1 MSEVGEVKYKVV
13 ADDSDLDQQ
22 INKTEGKLTSKFGGV
37 AAKVG
42 KVVTGAV
49 MAGTAAVGAFAK
61 SAVDAGMNFDASMSQ
76 VAATMG
82 KTVDEISELRDFA
95 QEMGAKTAFSA
106 SQAADALNYMALAGY
121 DAETS
126 MSMLPNV
133 LNLAAAGGMELATAS
148 DMITDA
154 SSALGLS
161 LDETATMV
169 DQMAKTSSK
178 SNTSVQ
184 QLGEAMLTVGGT
196 AKTLRGGTVELS
208 QALGILADNGVKG
221 SEGGTA
227 LRNIILSLSAPTEK
241 AAKELERLGINAF
254 DANGN
259 MLPLQDIMG
268 QFNTAL
274 GDMSS
279 QEKTQVLNNIFN
291 KVDLKSV
298 NALMDTNVE
307 RWGELRQAINGAW
320 YSTES
325 LSAAFEKQGLSME
338 TITANLA
345 GLGTSTEDIQAA
357 FDYAGG
363 SVDEFIDYIETS
375 TEASVSYEDIVKALG
390 GDLGALQAAFD
401 ETTGAAQAMADTQLD
416 NLAGD
421 VTLFQSALEGTKIAV
436 SDSLTPALRE
446 FVQFGAEGL
455 SQLTEAFKTDG
466 ISGAMEQL
474 GTILSDGIAMIAD
487 KAPSMVEAGLGLVEA
502 LGKGLLDN
510 MDKITKSAVD
520 IVMMLAQK
528 LIAPDTLHGILQA
541 GIQLIVSLDQG
552 LTQAIPQLIP
562 AAVEA
567 VMDLAEYFLDNIDMI
582 IDTGIE
588 LLIALATGLVDA
600 IPKLLDKIPVII
612 ERLIEAITR
621 NAPKLVVGALRLM
634 IALADGLIQ
643 AIPRLILAIPEIL
656 AAIVG
661 GFAQGAVQLVE
672 TGADLV
678 KGLWEGIKKSWSH
691 LVDNVKNLGK
701 NLVKSVKDIFR
712 IGSPSKLFRDEV
724 GKWIPEG
731 IAVGI
736 EENHKSVTDSI
747 GSLADDTLKSAGDVL
762 AGSVGLGYDLPDIAG
777 YAADLSAA
785 ITASSATEIIVP
797 LSIDGREI
805 ARASAWFM
813 SEQLAWE
820 AR

>member
-82 KTVDEISELRDFA
+82 TTVDQIAELRDFA

-106 SQAADALNYMALAGY
+106 TEAADALNYMALAGY

-133 LNLAAAGGMELATAS
+133 LNLAAAGGIDLASAS
-148 DMITDA
+148 DMVTDA
-154 SSALGLS
+154 QTALGLS
-161 LDETATMV
+161 IEETTVMV

-184 QLGEAMLTVGGT
+184 QLGEAFLTIGANAKSLSGGT
-196 AKTLRGGTVELS
+196 QELS
-208 QALGILADNGVKG
+208 QVLGVLADNGIKG
-221 SEGGTA
+221 SEAGTH
-227 LRNIILSLSAPTEK
+227 LRNIMLSLNPQTK
-241 AAKELERLGINAF
+241 TAAAAWKELEVSAY
-254 DANGN
+254 DAQGN
-259 MLPLQDIMG
+259 LRPLQDTFADLNKAMESM
-268 QFNTAL
+268 TK
-274 GDMSS
+274 
-279 QEKTQVLNNIFN
+279 QERSEMLTKMFN
-291 KVDLKSV
+291 KTDLASI
-298 NALMDTNVE
+298 NALLD
-307 RWGELRQAINGAW
+307 
-320 YSTES
+320 
-325 LSAAFEKQGLSME
+325 
-338 TITANLA
+338 
-345 GLGTSTEDIQAA
+345 TSTQRYTELSEAIGDAA
-357 FDYAGG
+357 
-363 SVDEFIDYIETS
+363 
-375 TEASVSYEDIVKALG
+375 
-390 GDLGALQAAFD
+390 
-401 ETTGAAQAMADTQLD
+401 GAAEDMAKTQLD

-421 VTLFQSALEGTKIAV
+421 ITLFKSALEGTKIAI
-436 SDSLTPALRE
+436 SDSVSPALRD
-446 FVQFGAEGL
+446 FVKFGAEGL

-520 IVMMLAQK
+520 IVMMLSQK

-567 VMDLAEYFLDNIDMI
+567 VMDLAEYLLDNIDLV
-582 IDTGIE
+582 IDAGIE

-672 TGADLV
+672 AGGDLV

-736 EENHKSVTDSI
+736 EENHKSVTESVET
-747 GSLADDTLKSAGDVL
+747 LADDTLKNASELFSNSLDV
-762 AGSVGLGYDLPDIAG
+762 GYNLPDIAG

-785 ITASSATEIIVP
+785 ITATSSTEIIIP
-797 LSIDGREI
+797 LSINGREI
-805 ARASAWFM
+805 ARASAWYM
-813 SEQLAWE
+813 NEQLAWE